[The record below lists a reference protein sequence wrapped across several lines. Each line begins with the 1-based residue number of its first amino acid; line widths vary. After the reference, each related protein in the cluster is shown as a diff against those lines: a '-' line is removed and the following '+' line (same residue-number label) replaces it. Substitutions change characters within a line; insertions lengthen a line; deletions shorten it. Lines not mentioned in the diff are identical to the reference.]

1 MIVSIIAFAVS
12 LIFLNYTI
20 KNKIPSPKY
29 SYADFPKKFK
39 ARHFTKYGY
48 SKQRAKEIIKLYY
61 IEIEDIYYN
70 FYLPKNFKVR
80 NFTKYVNSKKNTK
93 EILKLD
99 YIDKADIYYNEILI
113 RQGFIPEERTLIIKR
128 LK

>member
-1 MIVSIIAFAVS
+1 MSMIVSIIAFAVS

-48 SKQRAKEIIKLYY
+48 SKQRAKEI
-61 IEIEDIYYN
+61 
-70 FYLPKNFKVR
+70 
-80 NFTKYVNSKKNTK
+80 
-93 EILKLD
+93 LKLD